1 MYSYILYYSLAVSTC
16 RYLPSLI
23 NRSNNRSIS
32 SSPNANM
39 SSNLSSSDNTSSGRT
54 SSTRIEPRPTLTRPL
69 FVREDSYTHVF
80 PASSTSMNT
89 RSTTTQKS
97 DTHRPAALSISPDDN
112 TRRLM
117 GGLQWLLEATT
128 QPQTPSRPQGP
139 SAPLSEKA
147 IASFNQHSNADR
159 KGSSDSTETAA
170 WIDGQRKTR
179 AAPPF

>member
-1 MYSYILYYSLAVSTC
+1 
-16 RYLPSLI
+16 
-23 NRSNNRSIS
+23 
-32 SSPNANM
+32 M
-39 SSNLSSSDNTSSGRT
+39 SSNLSSSDNTSSERT
-54 SSTRIEPRPTLTRPL
+54 PSSRVEPRPTLTRPL

-80 PASSTSMNT
+80 PASSSSINT
-89 RSTTTQKS
+89 QSTITRKANVS
-97 DTHRPAALSISPDDN
+97 RPATLSISPDDN

-147 IASFNQHSNADR
+147 IASLNQHSNTDQN
-159 KGSSDSTETAA
+159 SSETTETAA
-170 WIDGQRKTR
+170 WIAGQRKTR

>member
-1 MYSYILYYSLAVSTC
+1 
-16 RYLPSLI
+16 
-23 NRSNNRSIS
+23 
-32 SSPNANM
+32 M

-54 SSTRIEPRPTLTRPL
+54 PSSRVEPRPTLTRPL

-80 PASSTSMNT
+80 PASSTSINT
-89 RSTTTQKS
+89 QSTTTRKANA
-97 DTHRPAALSISPDDN
+97 HRPAALSISPDEN

-128 QPQTPSRPQGP
+128 QPQTPTRPQGP

-147 IASFNQHSNADR
+147 IASLNQHSNTDQ
-159 KGSSDSTETAA
+159 SSPETTETAA
-170 WIDGQRKTR
+170 WIAGQRKTR